1 MVPKQRQTAGRGQRR
16 AKNRK
21 NILSQRM
28 PVGDPGERTQHSLY
42 LQSPAKAMQPR
53 DSPLQ
58 ENWPHAPWPS
68 EVGSY
73 AHSKTARM
81 SGVSPVVKKGSLAT
95 ALPPVPA
102 LVPFRGHLGP
112 CMPGSPALVGT
123 LAYKTVWPT
132 PIWLGK
138 PLGEWSRS
146 WLGLDSRHDRKA
158 ELGGRDER
166 AWDQR
171 GVDNGKGWE
180 PSERGVGTT
189 DGA

>member
-123 LAYKTVWPT
+123 LAYKTV
-132 PIWLGK
+132 
-138 PLGEWSRS
+138 
-146 WLGLDSRHDRKA
+146 
-158 ELGGRDER
+158 
-166 AWDQR
+166 
-171 GVDNGKGWE
+171 
-180 PSERGVGTT
+180 
-189 DGA
+189 